1 MATTKMCAWHT
12 GIMGHTSYK
21 TTIYNDHRIA
31 LNFRVHCS
39 ALSTDPLHHPHS
51 QQGAF
56 KFSPAPP
63 PGRPALMGGGGA
75 KRLSNRSGLLQ
86 FCPPTGMLADQ
97 LLAFCCCF
105 CPQKNLL
112 NPGRARLR
120 AWHCAFRTM
129 VQRPRCFV
137 CVPIPSSQRPHP
149 FITTH
154 SFSESLRPVKM
165 LTALT
170 LASVQRDNEMYI
182 VQQEVHCKS
191 CEWHC

>member
-63 PGRPALMGGGGA
+63 PGRAALMGGGGLSDCRTEGVCCNSA
-75 KRLSNRSGLLQ
+75 LQLGCSLLICWQSAAASQAVLKRTFSTLAARLASRLSHNGPTPTLL
-86 FCPPTGMLADQ
+86 CL
-97 LLAFCCCF
+97 
-105 CPQKNLL
+105 
-112 NPGRARLR
+112 RL
-120 AWHCAFRTM
+120 
-129 VQRPRCFV
+129 
-137 CVPIPSSQRPHP
+137 CVPIPSS
-149 FITTH
+149 
-154 SFSESLRPVKM
+154 
-165 LTALT
+165 
-170 LASVQRDNEMYI
+170 
-182 VQQEVHCKS
+182 
-191 CEWHC
+191 